1 MFPTISGTAA
11 PAQVAFENFSSQKNS
26 SLASALT
33 CTNALRMRPRSG
45 FMPAHAPK
53 HSTTAL
59 HHSTATVPCVG
70 ATGPRKR
77 RKRGFMPRTIILAE
91 RCKGCLLCT
100 TVCPVKILRRST
112 VVNGQG
118 YAIAEVSDMSLC
130 TGCGSCAL
138 ICPDMAIRVFAPEK
152 QERGA

>member
-1 MFPTISGTAA
+1 
-11 PAQVAFENFSSQKNS
+11 
-26 SLASALT
+26 
-33 CTNALRMRPRSG
+33 
-45 FMPAHAPK
+45 
-53 HSTTAL
+53 
-59 HHSTATVPCVG
+59 
-70 ATGPRKR
+70 
-77 RKRGFMPRTIILAE
+77 MPRAIILAE

-112 VVNGQG
+112 VVNSQG
-118 YAIAEVSDMSLC
+118 YAIAQVSDMSLC